1 VTRPGILQALAGV
14 RAVTVTITAA
24 EINSTR
30 TATIVGTYSPMIP
43 KRWLRPHALCSS
55 NLLSAFACFPHLS
68 SYCSGSWAL
77 EVAAQSVA
85 GRRLLG
91 TPWASPSSLQL
102 AIEAG
107 WLSSAAPAQAQVKT
121 STPHT
126 SIISKLCV
134 ICHCQCQCQQQ
145 QYASIFWTL
154 QSKQNSYLVHSTA
167 QSLCPSILESCLCS
181 VFIFLPVSCSFVQA
195 DPCSFAQAD
204 PIS

>member
-1 VTRPGILQALAGV
+1 MAASARSLQQQLAQRV
-14 RAVTVTITAA
+14 R
-24 EINSTR
+24 
-30 TATIVGTYSPMIP
+30 
-43 KRWLRPHALCSS
+43 
-55 NLLSAFACFPHLS
+55 LLSSPELLLQWQLGLGGSSSVSGGPPAARDAMGFAFFATAGNRSRLAVFGGASASASKNQHS
-68 SYCSGSWAL
+68 SHKHH
-77 EVAAQSVA
+77 Q
-85 GRRLLG
+85 
-91 TPWASPSSLQL
+91 
-102 AIEAG
+102 
-107 WLSSAAPAQAQVKT
+107 
-121 STPHT
+121 
-126 SIISKLCV
+126 CV